1 MAELVDFLPKAL
13 VTGQESIIGLKN
25 LLLVFLQYLCSLP
38 PFHGVLNFGKIENLQ
53 ELVQL
58 QGTEMSLFYIS
69 GPCSGSVEDEK

>member
-25 LLLVFLQYLCSLP
+25 LLLVFLQYLCSLA
-38 PFHGVLNFGKIENLQ
+38 PFHWVLNFENFQ

-58 QGTEMSLFYIS
+58 QGTEMALFFIS
-69 GPCSGSVEDEK
+69 GACSGRV